1 MKKLLLLVAAL
12 LLPLFARADTVLYNN
27 LGPGNSYNCCI
38 GWTIGIG
45 FTQGDQFTASAT
57 ANLSSIDIALAYASG
72 PTNGDIVSLYTDA
85 GGMPGTLLEQWT
97 ATNLPN
103 FGTTS
108 NSPIVLTSTNHPL
121 LMAGNQYWL
130 IASPIDQN
138 SNNPWNWN
146 DTGAV
151 GNHYVNGSVS
161 LNTQGAFAVFGTTGG
176 SVPEPASMFLLGT
189 GLIGGAA
196 SLRKR
201 LKKS

>member
-1 MKKLLLLVAAL
+1 MKKLLLVFAAL
-12 LLPLFARADTVLYNN
+12 LLPSLATADTVLYNN
-27 LGPGNSYNCCI
+27 LGPGNSYDCCI
-38 GWTIGIG
+38 GYTIGVG

-57 ANLSSIDIALAYASG
+57 ANLSSIDIALGYAFG

-97 ATNLPN
+97 ATNLPS
-103 FGTTS
+103 FGSTS
-108 NSPIVLTSTNHPL
+108 NSPTLLMSTNHPL
-121 LMAGNQYWL
+121 LVAGDQYWL

-138 SNNPWNWN
+138 SNNPWNFN

-151 GNHYVNGSVS
+151 GNHYFNGSVT
-161 LNTQGAFAVFGTTGG
+161 LATQGAFAVFGTTGG

-196 SLRKR
+196 SLRRR